1 MNLYHSTSVE
11 CKMRF
16 VKQSIDIPVHNVD
29 AVTAATQPRHRR
41 HSDLLPNTLRCIIA
55 GPSNCG
61 KTNLLIS
68 LIESE
73 NGLKFENLYIYSK
86 TLGQE
91 KYQYLENLLKNIDGI
106 RFYKFS
112 SSHDVIAPSEAKQ
125 NSIFIFDDVVCDKN
139 QENIRNFY
147 CMGRHYGTDAIYLTQ
162 TFTKINKHLIRDNCN
177 FIILF
182 KQDDMN
188 LRHVYNDYNISCD
201 MPFEKFREFCHACWR
216 EKYGFVTIDLDSDA
230 NAGRY
235 RKGFNNFLQVYKTD
249 HA

>member
-1 MNLYHSTSVE
+1 
-11 CKMRF
+11 MRF
-16 VKQSIDIPVHNVD
+16 EKQSLDIPIRNVD
-29 AVTAATQPRHRR
+29 ADAATRKSQRRR

-91 KYQYLENLLKNIDGI
+91 KYQYLEKLLKNIDGI
-106 RFYKFS
+106 GFYKFS
-112 SSHDVIAPSEAKQ
+112 SSQDVIAPSEARQ
-125 NSIFIFDDVVCDKN
+125 NSIFIFDDVICDEN

-147 CMGRHYGTDAIYLTQ
+147 CMGRHYGTDVIYLTQ

-188 LRHVYNDYNISCD
+188 LKHVYSDYNIACD
-201 MPFEKFREFCHACWR
+201 MTFEKFRDFCHACWR

-230 NAGRY
+230 NVGRY
-235 RKGFNNFLQVYKTD
+235 RKGFNNFLQVYKID
-249 HA
+249 EA